1 MLQNTCMVFN
11 TSTAKCCRRSF
22 ISESQN
28 VMSVSLRKPVP
39 CFSGTMQRQQ
49 SRGGAQR
56 QFSGRNEFPVGNKRQ
71 FPNSSSG
78 GEDKRRR
85 VAQTDYGSRQSSYE
99 PRAPSL
105 LDMSITKRMTRQM
118 SPGACVAVAIHAKL
132 STVLGFISL
141 WNALEH
147 SWILFHIL
155 ECSPN
160 L

>member
-1 MLQNTCMVFN
+1 MSMVVVHIIY
-11 TSTAKCCRRSF
+11 TKCCRRSY

-28 VMSVSLRKPVP
+28 VMSVSLRTPVP
-39 CFSGTMQRQQ
+39 CSSGTMQRQQ

-85 VAQTDYGSRQSSYE
+85 VGQTEYGSRQSSYE

-118 SPGACVAVAIHAKL
+118 SPGACVACL
-132 STVLGFISL
+132 SRFMRNSQPFLDFIIL
-141 WNALEH
+141 WNVLER
-147 SWILFHIL
+147 
-155 ECSPN
+155 C
-160 L
+160 